1 MSPKIGSVPMS
12 LLDAFPFLFQ
22 NIGVSQRA
30 WPLFGHLRAIFVGPK
45 GLSEQLQ
52 LHP

>member
-1 MSPKIGSVPMS
+1 MSPKTGSVPVP
-12 LLDAFPFLFQ
+12 LPDAFPSPFQ
-22 NIGVSQRA
+22 NIEGSQRA
-30 WPLFGHLRAIFVGPK
+30 CPLFGHLRAIFVGPK